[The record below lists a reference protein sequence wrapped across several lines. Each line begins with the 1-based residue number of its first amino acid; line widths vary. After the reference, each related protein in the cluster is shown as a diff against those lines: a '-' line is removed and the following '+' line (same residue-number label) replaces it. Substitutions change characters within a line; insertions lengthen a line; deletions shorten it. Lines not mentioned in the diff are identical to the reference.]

1 VSSDPVKRTS
11 GSTATTSAPPATV
24 SGASRRRGSVRS
36 AVAPPVQAPR
46 AMAASANPMMEVL
59 VCSVTPT

>member
-1 VSSDPVKRTS
+1 M
-11 GSTATTSAPPATV
+11 
-24 SGASRRRGSVRS
+24 SGASSRRGSVRS

-46 AMAASANPMMEVL
+46 AMAASAKPMIAVL